1 MEKVMKRLTRM
12 VVVLAIVLSVPAI
25 AFAQKLVYVVRHAER
40 ADGGAGTTSMS
51 GAPADPS
58 LSAAGEARA
67 AKLAAMLADAGI
79 TAIYATEFKRTQ
91 ETAKPLSARTG
102 VAVATVAASATSALV
117 SAIRAAHATGVVL
130 VVAHSNTM
138 PAIIKAFGGPDVVV
152 GDNDYDGLFVVVPA
166 TGTLSKIR
174 Y

>member
-1 MEKVMKRLTRM
+1 MKL
-12 VVVLAIVLSVPAI
+12 VVALVLVLAVPGA

-40 ADGGAGTTSMS
+40 ADGGAGTASMS

-67 AKLAAMLADAGI
+67 ARLSAMLTDAGI

-91 ETAKPLSARTG
+91 ETARPLAAKAG
-102 VAVATVAASATSALV
+102 IAVTTVAAASTDALV
-117 SAIRAAHATGVVL
+117 RALKTTHARDIVL
-130 VVAHSNTM
+130 VVAHSNTI
-138 PAIIKAFGGPDVVV
+138 PAIVKALGGADVTV

-166 TGTLSKIR
+166 TGAVSKIK